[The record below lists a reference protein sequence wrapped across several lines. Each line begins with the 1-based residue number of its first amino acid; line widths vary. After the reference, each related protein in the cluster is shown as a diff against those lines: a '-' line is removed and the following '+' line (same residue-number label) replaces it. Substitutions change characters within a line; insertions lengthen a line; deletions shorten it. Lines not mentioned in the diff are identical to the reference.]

1 LEKANVDSFQYL
13 TIGSGCMAIYR
24 SKYLKE
30 NTIAVV
36 EKEQKDAYSKESICW
51 LDFIML
57 KENINVQHAMNG
69 GEKEIQS
76 DQQLRES
83 LM

>member
-1 LEKANVDSFQYL
+1 MEIANIDSFQYL
-13 TIGSGCMAIYR
+13 TIASGCMAIYR

-36 EKEQKDAYSKESICW
+36 EKEQKDAYSKGSICW

-57 KENINVQHAMNG
+57 KENINVQHALNG

-76 DQQLRES
+76 DPQLRES